1 MSGSNT
7 WMRRVLTVPGY
18 LVAWSVLVTT
28 VPLWLPLLLLADV
41 LRPRPAMALRCAAFL
56 VLYLTLELAGLLVA
70 QALSLRRRV
79 GQIDEAGWLEGHFR
93 LQTWWAGTLLE
104 QLMRLFRMR
113 LDVEG
118 TEEVARGPFLLFIR
132 HSSIADTL
140 LASLLVAKRHGVRLR
155 YILKREL
162 LWDPCLDVVGNR
174 LPNVFVDRG
183 ATDSA
188 REIERV
194 AGLAEGLGSRDG
206 VLIYPEG
213 TRFSAAKRQR
223 VLDRFESDGPRA
235 LHAYASSLHWSLPPR
250 LGGPLALL
258 SAAPEADVVFCAHV
272 GFEPVS
278 TLGEVWR
285 GGLFGATV
293 RVRFRRVPREQI
305 PSGRAAQEAWLQR
318 EWAEQDQWL
327 DLHAR
332 TEGSPKRK

>member
-1 MSGSNT
+1 
-7 WMRRVLTVPGY
+7 
-18 LVAWSVLVTT
+18 
-28 VPLWLPLLLLADV
+28 
-41 LRPRPAMALRCAAFL
+41 
-56 VLYLTLELAGLLVA
+56 
-70 QALSLRRRV
+70 
-79 GQIDEAGWLEGHFR
+79 

-113 LDVEG
+113 LDVAG
-118 TEEVARGPFLLFIR
+118 VEEVARGPFLLFIR

-140 LASLLVAKRHGVRLR
+140 LASLLVAKRHAVRLR

-194 AGLAEGLGSRDG
+194 SGLAKGLGSRDG

-223 VLDRFESDGPRA
+223 VLERFESDGLQS
-235 LHAYASSLHWSLPPR
+235 LHAYASSLRRSLPPR

-258 SAAPEADVVFCAHV
+258 RAAPGADVVFCAHV

-278 TLGEVWR
+278 TLGEVWS

-293 RVRFRRVPREQI
+293 RVRFRRVPREEV

-327 DLHAR
+327 AAHAR
-332 TEGSPKRK
+332 TDGEP